1 MHKGIE
7 SAWWV
12 LRLALGIGPF
22 LAGADKFFNL
32 LTDWTMYLSP
42 LAARMLPV
50 EPATFMHMVG
60 AIEMVVGLLILTTA
74 TRIGAWIAMA
84 WLVGIAINLVS
95 TGMFLDLAV
104 RDLEIA
110 VAAYALARLTEA
122 REAQISLYTARDTN
136 DGLNMGTIF
145 KGGLI

>member
-1 MHKGIE
+1 MKAAVE

-12 LRLALGIGPF
+12 LRVALGLGPL
-22 LAGADKFFNL
+22 LAGADKFFNI

-42 LAARMLPV
+42 AAAAVLPM
-50 EPATFMHMVG
+50 EAATFMQIVG
-60 AIEMVVGLLILTTA
+60 VIEMAVGVAILTFA
-74 TRIGAWIAMA
+74 TRVGAWIAMV
-84 WLVGIAINLVS
+84 WLIGIAINLAS

-122 REAQISLYTARDTN
+122 REAQPVPAAAGAGEL
-136 DGLNMGTIF
+136 GTIF
-145 KGGLI
+145 KGGLV